1 VGKVENTPKQSSE
14 KILGD
19 DSSTKKK
26 LSDEQS
32 IETSRIQ
39 VKKFK

>member
-14 KILGD
+14 KILRD